1 MNFLE
6 LKEQFENKL
15 KDNFKF
21 ELLELHYAPYT
32 FGSGLTAYRITGRNV
47 KVIYDGKEN
56 QILFLVS
63 SNHDKYAN
71 ASWTTIFT
79 GTPTDFIENGLDKLR
94 NEIE

>member
-1 MNFLE
+1 MNFLV

-21 ELLELHYAPYT
+21 ELLELHYAPYA

-56 QILFLVS
+56 QVQLLIS
-63 SNHDKYAN
+63 ANHDKYAN
-71 ASWTTIFT
+71 ASWTTFFA
-79 GTPTDFIENGLDKLR
+79 GTPNDLIENGLDKLC

>member
-6 LKEQFENKL
+6 LKEQFESKL

-21 ELLELHYAPYT
+21 ELLELHYAPYA

-47 KVIYDGKEN
+47 KVIYDGRES
-56 QILFLVS
+56 QVQFCVS

-71 ASWTTIFT
+71 ASWTTIFI
-79 GTPTDFIENGLDKLR
+79 GTPTDFIENGLDKLH

>member
-15 KDNFKF
+15 KGNFIF
-21 ELLELHYAPYT
+21 ELLELHYAPYD

-56 QILFLVS
+56 QVQFLVS
-63 SNHDKYAN
+63 SNHDKYAK
-71 ASWTTIFT
+71 ATWTTIFT
-79 GTPTDFIENGLDKLR
+79 GTPTDFIQNGVAKLKG
-94 NEIE
+94 ETK